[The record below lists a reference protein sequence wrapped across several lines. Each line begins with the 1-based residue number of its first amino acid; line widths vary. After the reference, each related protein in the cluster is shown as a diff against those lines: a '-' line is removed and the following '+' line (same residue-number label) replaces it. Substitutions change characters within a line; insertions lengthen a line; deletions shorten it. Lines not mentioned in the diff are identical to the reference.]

1 MGEKKMKCPGEI
13 EGNYFTNTAIIILLL
28 IVALLL
34 KPAAFAAH
42 TLDTSS
48 AWKTTTTAWGT
59 DNPAT
64 LSYSAG
70 SGSTLMVLGIA
81 TEGISYRTAGTPNF
95 NGKSFT
101 TLGRTMPTLGLEGG
115 GGGGGGGGFAPTGS
129 PYCTSFIRELRDG
142 FLKSNSPTTYTFRTQ
157 DFGIYEVVI
166 TPAKTLGQV
175 DVKVVKCISDL
186 KGVSQFPG
194 IRYIFNDVWA
204 SAKELSLD
212 DGIVSLTLR
221 FKVDKSWLLD
231 NNIADSSMK
240 LSWYNGDQWIY
251 LETDIINRD
260 DKYVYYEAITN
271 RLGPFIIGT
280 ISIQRS
286 FPQISVNPT
295 GELLKN
301 PVQEEM
307 IHETIVPE
315 STPGVSSSKTLN
327 ILVTLLIIV
336 ISLSIIVYLMRNK

>member
-1 MGEKKMKCPGEI
+1 
-13 EGNYFTNTAIIILLL
+13 
-28 IVALLL
+28 
-34 KPAAFAAH
+34 
-42 TLDTSS
+42 
-48 AWKTTTTAWGT
+48 
-59 DNPAT
+59 
-64 LSYSAG
+64 
-70 SGSTLMVLGIA
+70 
-81 TEGISYRTAGTPNF
+81 
-95 NGKSFT
+95 
-101 TLGRTMPTLGLEGG
+101 
-115 GGGGGGGGFAPTGS
+115 
-129 PYCTSFIRELRDG
+129 LRDG

-212 DGIVSLTLR
+212 DGIISLTLR

>member
-1 MGEKKMKCPGEI
+1 MLKYPGEI
-13 EGNYFTNTAIIILLL
+13 QGNYFTNIFIITFLL
-28 IVALLL
+28 IVSLLVT
-34 KPAAFAAH
+34 PAALAAH
-42 TLDTSS
+42 TFDTR
-48 AWKTTTTAWGT
+48 ATDGTTTFATT
-59 DNPAT
+59 PNPRT
-64 LSYSAG
+64 LSYTAG
-70 SGSTLMVLGIA
+70 SGSTVMVLNIF
-81 TEGISYRTAGTPNF
+81 TTSTTARAGGAPTF
-95 NGKSFT
+95 NGKTFT
-101 TLGRTMPTLGLEGG
+101 QVGARQPTSGSTVEGG
-115 GGGGGGGGFAPTGS
+115 GGGDGGGGFAPTGS

-166 TPAKTLGQV
+166 TPAKTLGLV
-175 DVKVVKCISDL
+175 DIKVVKCISDL

-212 DGIVSLTLR
+212 DSIVSLTLR

-260 DKYVYYEAITN
+260 DKYVYHEAITN
-271 RLGPFIIGT
+271 KLGPFIIGT

-286 FPQISVNPT
+286 FPQITVNPT
-295 GELLKN
+295 GELIKN
-301 PVQEEM
+301 SVQEEM

-315 STPGVSSSKTLN
+315 STPGTSSSKTLN

-336 ISLSIIVYLMRNK
+336 VSLSIIVYLMRNK